1 MKSRIF
7 LMVIFAALMMSCS
20 DSKDKG
26 SLELVIKLKYGD
38 KDLQM
43 FTDYTYPTGQK
54 ITFSRFSFYMHNLQL
69 KNATETKNVMDI
81 DYLNLTNAFTGA
93 ANVAKGFSYVIPDIE
108 EGTYNALTFSI
119 GVPAVDNNKTPA
131 AFSSDNILSNQ
142 AEYWGDWKSYIFSRT
157 EGQIDFDGDG
167 IMEESFALH
176 TGANAAYRT
185 LEFPIATEIKAN
197 SKTTHTLIID
207 LKKQF
212 GTTTYYDIVNAPQI
226 HSSSQTSE
234 VKQLIDNLVTGFTM
248 Q

>member
-1 MKSRIF
+1 MKSKIF
-7 LMVIFAALMMSCS
+7 LMVILAALIMSCG

-26 SLELVIKLKYGD
+26 SMELLIKLKYGD

-43 FTDYTYPTGQK
+43 FTDYAYPTGQK
-54 ITFSRFSFYMHNLQL
+54 ITFSRFSFYMSQVQL
-69 KNATETKNVMDI
+69 KNASGTKNILDI
-81 DYLNLTNAFTGA
+81 DYLSLTNAFTGS
-93 ANVAKGFSYVIPDIE
+93 ANAAKGFSYVIPDIE
-108 EGTYNALTFSI
+108 EGSYSSLTFSI

-176 TGANAAYRT
+176 TGANVAFRT
-185 LEFPIATEIKAN
+185 LEFPITTEIKAN
-197 SKTTHTLIID
+197 GTAKHTLIID

-212 GTTTYYDIVNAPQI
+212 GSAPYYDIVKSPQI
-226 HSSSQTSE
+226 HSSSQTTE